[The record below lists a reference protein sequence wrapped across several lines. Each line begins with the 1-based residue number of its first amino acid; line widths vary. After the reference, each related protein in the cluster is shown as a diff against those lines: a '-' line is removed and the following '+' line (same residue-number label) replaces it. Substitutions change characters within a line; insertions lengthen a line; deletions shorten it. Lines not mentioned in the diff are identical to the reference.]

1 MFNKRQHMEKG
12 FFEIFRYRDSY
23 LNEVEL
29 HHHDFYEI
37 YLFLNGNV
45 DYSVENRI
53 YHLESG
59 DILLISPMELH
70 RPIITQAKKPYERIV
85 LWVQPDFLQHYSTVH
100 TNLAR
105 CFDAH
110 EPFHTNLLRPRE
122 DMRENINSLMQS
134 LVFESSNTTY
144 GSDLS
149 CISSLLNLLVLI
161 NRLAAFDSRHVSPE
175 NKSEIIVSEVI
186 KYISL
191 HYCENITLDNLAAQ
205 FFVSKYHLSHQFN
218 RIVGTSIYRYI
229 IQKRLII
236 AKQLLNDGVLP
247 TRACEKCGFTDYA
260 NFYRAFKA
268 EYGISPKIYFNT

>member
-1 MFNKRQHMEKG
+1 MEKRW
-12 FFEIFRYRDSY
+12 FEIFRYRDSY

-45 DYSVENRI
+45 NYSVENRN
-53 YHLESG
+53 YNLQSG

-70 RPIITQAKKPYERIV
+70 RPIISPAKKPYERIV
-85 LWVQPDFLQHYSTVH
+85 LWVQPSFIELYSTTD

-105 CFDAH
+105 CFDSH

-122 DMRENINSLMQS
+122 DMRENIYNLMQT
-134 LVFESSNTTY
+134 LVFENNNLTY

-149 CISSLLNLLVLI
+149 CISSLLSLLVLI
-161 NRLAAFDSRHVSPE
+161 NRLSAFDSRHVTPE
-175 NKSEIIVSEVI
+175 NKNEIIVSEVI
-186 KYISL
+186 KYISQN
-191 HYCENITLDNLAAQ
+191 YNKYITLNDLSAQ
-205 FFVSKYHLSHQFN
+205 FFISKYHLSHQFN

-236 AKQLLNDGVLP
+236 AKQLLNDGLLP
-247 TRACEKCGFTDYA
+247 TQACEKCGFTDYA

-268 EYGISPKIYFNT
+268 EYGISPKIYFKS